1 MRVSLFVFLL
11 LLPVAAAAA
20 PGDSVETRLRLLE
33 QRQESQKD
41 DAKSEAMRVETR
53 LLDRVGSLELT
64 VNQQNS
70 HVDQVLSQL
79 NLTIAIGGIFIAAVA
94 LLGAWKAVSIAKAE
108 ARETLREMLGEVS
121 KAKTEVEALLKE
133 VRQGHGEVM
142 SKAAELKA
150 AGTAPENFTPDD
162 KASIAAAAQQAA
174 AKPAS
179 QRTEIDI
186 WALAQQAILR
196 GDSGQA
202 ADHLADADESKPWTW
217 VLRARVKSSQG
228 DWAGT
233 RRDAE
238 TALRLARQQN
248 DREQEGLALE
258 VLEYAH
264 SAHGD
269 WPKAK
274 AVCMEALQISREL
287 AAAEPENSR
296 KQSNL
301 AVSLRRLGQFCLGRG
316 EVEEARGHVTEAVTI
331 SRRFHDN
338 NPASVDGQKQ
348 LARSDILLGTVCL
361 EEGKWTEAKIA
372 LTEAIS
378 ISQDLL
384 ADDPVNTE
392 LLYQLGQCWTR
403 LGLVARMEDDWQ
415 QARAC
420 AVEYRV
426 LAERLASLDPRNAQ
440 WQTTVAYAR
449 RDNAVCD
456 DQFGHLAIAQ
466 AGYRAAIQRLQ
477 TLDGQGKLAADD
489 QKLLEECQRKLA
501 AVEKK
506 MAEKGDV

>member
-79 NLTIAIGGIFIAAVA
+79 NLSIAVGGIFIAAVA
-94 LLGAWKAVSIAKAE
+94 LLGAWKAVLIAKAE

-150 AGTAPENFTPDD
+150 AGTAPEDYTPDQQ
-162 KASIAAAAQQAA
+162 ATVVAAAQQAA

-179 QRTEIDI
+179 QRTEIDT
-186 WALAQQAILR
+186 WALAQQAILH
-196 GDSGQA
+196 GDSGRA
-202 ADHLADADESKPWTW
+202 ADYLARADESKPWTW

-238 TALRLARQQN
+238 TALRLAREQN

-258 VLEYAH
+258 VLDNAYRAN
-264 SAHGD
+264 GD
-269 WPKAK
+269 WSQAK
-274 AVCMEALQISREL
+274 VVCMDALQIRREL
-287 AAAEPENSR
+287 VAAKLSDPLLQES
-296 KQSNL
+296 L
-301 AVSLRRLGQFCLGRG
+301 AVSLRRLGELCMGTG
-316 EVEEARGHVTEAVTI
+316 EMTEARGYATEAVAI
-331 SRRFHDN
+331 SQALHNDN
-338 NPASVDGQKQ
+338 PDSVDPLDQ
-348 LARSDILLGTVCL
+348 LARSCELLGTVCMQ
-361 EEGKWTEAKIA
+361 EAKWTEAKA
-372 LTEAIS
+372 TLTESMDIRRGLQGRDPTNTRWLSHSALCWNRFGDIARAE
-378 ISQDLL
+378 QDW
-384 ADDPVNTE
+384 P
-392 LLYQLGQCWTR
+392 
-403 LGLVARMEDDWQ
+403 

-426 LAERLASLDPRNAQ
+426 LTERLASLDPRNAQ
-440 WQTTVAYAR
+440 WQADVAYAR
-449 RDNAVCD
+449 RDNADCD
-456 DQFGHLAIAQ
+456 WQLGHLEIAT
-466 AGYRAAIQRLQ
+466 AGYRAAIERLEA
-477 TLDGQGKLAADD
+477 LEGQGKLTVNA
-489 QKLLEECQRKLA
+489 KNLLTECRRKLGE
-501 AVEKK
+501 VETQ
-506 MAEKGDV
+506 MTAKGDV